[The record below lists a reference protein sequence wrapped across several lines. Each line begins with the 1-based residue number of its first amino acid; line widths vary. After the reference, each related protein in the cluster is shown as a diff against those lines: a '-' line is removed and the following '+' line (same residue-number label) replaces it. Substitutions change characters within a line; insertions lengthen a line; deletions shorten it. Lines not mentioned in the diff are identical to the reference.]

1 MSGVGLIELISV
13 CGSGYYDDEP
23 LTRLLLNR
31 EQGTLVI

>member
-1 MSGVGLIELISV
+1 MSGAGLIDPISV
-13 CGSGYYDDEP
+13 YGSGYYGDEP